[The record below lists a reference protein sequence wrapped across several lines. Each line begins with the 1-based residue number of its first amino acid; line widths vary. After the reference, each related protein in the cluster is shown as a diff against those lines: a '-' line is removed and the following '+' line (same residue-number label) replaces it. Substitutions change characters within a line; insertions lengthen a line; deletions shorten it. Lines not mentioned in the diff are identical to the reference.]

1 MFAQVRYSIISGNVG
16 SAFSLHSE
24 TGELS
29 VSSVSNSPDR
39 EVTPSYNLSIQAAD
53 LAPSPRASELVNV
66 IISVLDVNDNSPV
79 FSETIYYVDLE
90 ESSPSGKSVITVLAT
105 DKDKD
110 TNQQIEYSIV
120 SGNTD
125 GMFSVDEDTGLIST
139 TALPTDRESGETHQ
153 LTIQA
158 QDKGPTPRVGTAG
171 LVITLLDINDNSPT
185 FEDSIYI
192 LSVLENVTLSSHI
205 GVVTAVDPDSTENGT
220 VSYSVAPGAAVPFDF
235 IAGTSILF
243 TTGTLD
249 REDTPLYSFMLRASD
264 LGTPARHTDVV
275 ISIIVRDVNDNS
287 PQFLNSDLSVNVF
300 ENVSLGAQVFLVDI
314 IDADIDL
321 NRKIV
326 FFLSGDEGMFGIG
339 RDSGSV
345 FTISELDRE
354 ETDSYQL
361 IITARDGGDPSLT
374 SDYTLLVNVMDIN
387 DNPPTFPT
395 SYELFVSES
404 HPLSSPVAT
413 LSAPDRDLAMNA
425 AVTYSLYNAST
436 TVPFSLSST
445 GVLTL
450 SHLLDYEDT
459 RSYLFTAVA
468 TDSGQPSLSTTVSV
482 NITVED
488 ANDNT
493 PVFGEAF
500 YRAGV
505 LETSPHGTSVLVL
518 TATDR
523 DSGLYGTVGFEI
535 NEPTSTQEHFSIDS
549 ITGQVTTR
557 DLFVNRVGT
566 MYVTDVT
573 VSDNERSSPSNS
585 LTTNLTI
592 TVITDS
598 YLVITVIQCGP
609 VEVVSILDQ
618 LIASY
623 ETVTH
628 SMITVYDVTPHVY
641 GNVIDLTKT
650 DMHIF
655 AVRSGGL
662 VPQSDLV
669 KLLDENIELLR
680 SVTTCD
686 IQSVSEKTPET
697 VLPNYEPLYWSLI
710 GVLSVIVCLGMTCC
724 CLLFCQARRYRQNQ
738 YTGSKDSRFESVM
751 NSLADLSNLSSRY
764 FSSSAAINNPLYY
777 PPYDDWSS
785 AQSGQTLHY
794 ESQELVM
801 EMFRG
806 SESMDTVSRSL
817 LLPHGSEFS
826 SELVSPFDL
835 YDSQDLEIDFREL
848 YRNNQAGSEYTEG
861 DEREMATQDD
871 LEFVDSEEGSISVI

>member
-1 MFAQVRYSIISGNVG
+1 MG

-29 VSSVSNSPDR
+29 VSSASNSPDR
-39 EVTPSYNLSIQAAD
+39 EVTPRYNLTIQAAD
-53 LAPSPRASELVNV
+53 LATSPRASELVDV

-90 ESSPSGKSVITVLAT
+90 ESSPSGKSVISVLAT
-105 DKDKD
+105 DRDKD

-120 SGNTD
+120 SGNTG
-125 GMFSVDEDTGLIST
+125 GMFSIDEVTGLIST
-139 TALPTDRESGETHQ
+139 TALPTDRESDSTHQ

-185 FEDSIYI
+185 FEESIYI
-192 LSVLENVTLSSHI
+192 LSVLENVTLSSQI

-235 IAGTSILF
+235 ITDTNIIF

-264 LGTPARHTDVV
+264 LGTPSKHTDVV

-287 PQFLNSDLSVNVF
+287 PQFLNSDLSVNVL
-300 ENVSLGAQVFLVDI
+300 ENVTLGAQIFLVDI
-314 IDADIDL
+314 TDADIDL

-339 RDSGSV
+339 RDSGSI
-345 FTISELDRE
+345 FTISDLDRE

-361 IITARDGGDPSLT
+361 VITARDGGDPSLT
-374 SDYTLLVNVMDIN
+374 SEYTLLVNVTDIN

-404 HPLSSPVAT
+404 HPLSSPVTT
-413 LSAPDRDLAMNA
+413 LSAPDRDLGINA
-425 AVTYSLYNAST
+425 AVTYSLYNTSSAA
-436 TVPFSLSST
+436 PFSLSST
-445 GVLTL
+445 GVLTI

-468 TDSGQPSLSTTVSV
+468 TDAGQPVLFSTVSV
-482 NITVED
+482 NITIED

-523 DSGLYGTVGFEI
+523 DSGQYGTVGFEI
-535 NEPTSTQEHFSIDS
+535 NEPTSTQEHFSIDY

-557 DLFVNRVGT
+557 DVFVNRVGT
-566 MYVTDVT
+566 RYIADVT
-573 VSDNERSSPSNS
+573 VFDNGKNSPSNS
-585 LTTNLTI
+585 LTTDLTI

-598 YLVITVIQCGP
+598 YIVITVVQCGP

-623 ETVTH
+623 ETVSL
-628 SMITVYDVTPHVY
+628 SMITIHDVTPHVY
-641 GNVIDLTKT
+641 DNVIDLTKT
-650 DMHIF
+650 DVYIF
-655 AVRSGGL
+655 AVRSGSL
-662 VPQSDLV
+662 IPQSDLV
-669 KLLDENIELLR
+669 KLLDENIEFLR
-680 SVTTCD
+680 TVTMCNIESVL
-686 IQSVSEKTPET
+686 EKIPEII
-697 VLPNYEPLYWSLI
+697 LPNYEPLYWSLI

-724 CLLFCQARRYRQNQ
+724 CLLFCQARRHRRNQ

-764 FSSSAAINNPLYY
+764 FSSSAALNNPLYY
-777 PPYDDWSS
+777 PPYEDWSS

-806 SESMDTVSRSL
+806 SESMDTMSRSL
-817 LLPHGSEFS
+817 LLPHGSEFT
-826 SELVSPFDL
+826 SEFVSPFDR

-848 YRNNQAGSEYTEG
+848 YRNSQATSVYTEG
-861 DEREMATQDD
+861 DEGETMTQDD